1 MTKQRPEL
9 MIVAAM
15 TYTLV
20 SAVAHADPQQASKNA
35 ADESVSAPASS
46 EASTEEL
53 AKAVQN
59 PVANMISV
67 PFQNN
72 LDYGIGTY
80 DRVRNTLNI
89 QPVIPM
95 PLGAGLMLVSRII
108 VPIIYQPDVTAAG
121 GGSSGMGDINPTFF
135 VAPANPGKVIWGLGP
150 AFLLDTATQ
159 RAVGTGKWSAG
170 PSAVVLAQPGAWTLG
185 ALVSNV
191 WSFAGSADRAD
202 VNQMSL
208 QYFVNYNFTK
218 AVYFTSSPIVTAN
231 WKAAEGERW
240 TVPFG
245 AGAGMIFKVG
255 KQPMNGQLSAYYN
268 AISPDTGADWTL
280 RIQLAFLFPKKKG

>member
-1 MTKQRPEL
+1 M
-9 MIVAAM
+9 
-15 TYTLV
+15 
-20 SAVAHADPQQASKNA
+20 
-35 ADESVSAPASS
+35 SAPASA

-80 DRVRNTLNI
+80 HWVRNTLNI

-108 VPIIYQPDVTAAG
+108 VPIIYQPDITAMG

-191 WSFAGSADRAD
+191 WSFAGASDRED

-231 WKAAEGERW
+231 WKAPEGQRW

-268 AISPDTGADWTL
+268 AISPDTGAAWTL
-280 RIQLAFLFPKKKG
+280 RIQLAFLFPKKS